1 MRKTFAAIAVF
12 IVLLCLACNENK
24 DKEAISNDP
33 AVIAK
38 GEAIFNQ
45 QCSGCH
51 NFRQDEIGPQLSG
64 ITNQQSPHWIRSF
77 INNPQEV
84 INSGDKEAVALYNK
98 YKVTMPSF
106 ASLKEDELNGLLAFL
121 NTHTT
126 VGKQAKD
133 EGNSL

>member
-1 MRKTFAAIAVF
+1 MRRIVFTLAITL
-12 IVLLCLACNENK
+12 ILYCIACNENGA
-24 DKEAISNDP
+24 KEAISSDS

-38 GEAIFNQ
+38 GETIFNQ

-64 ITNQQSPHWIRSF
+64 ITIQQSPHWIKSF

-98 YKVTMPSF
+98 YKVAMPSF
-106 ASLKEDELNGLLAFL
+106 ASLKDDELNGLVAFL
-121 NTHTT
+121 NTHKT

-133 EGNSL
+133 DGN